1 MSPAGGQKEIL
12 IPTTPKSISQ
22 TPFPVRVFSMIKLE
36 TTVDVSQRLM
46 EAALTGPVGDTGRCS
61 TFYAEWGIFCILIKD
76 PGHSRQE
83 TGVTHHSCPS
93 GIIRI
98 QRVRTSHSQPLG
110 INTEEVAQCSSGS
123 SHP

>member
-36 TTVDVSQRLM
+36 TTVNVSQRLM

-98 QRVRTSHSQPLG
+98 QRVHTSHSQPLG